1 MHRDPIQPA
10 PQSVTHRQ
18 HVVPVQYL
26 CNFSQGM
33 NPQRNTA
40 QCFVIR
46 KQPTTEGFRLEVQR
60 EQPVLASSIC
70 FIEHFYE
77 VQGLPPNHIEHE
89 VHPSFESTETQ
100 RALRHFRLTTPEHLR
115 LNPDLKRR
123 LAQFIAYQHCR
134 GLAVRDL
141 TSARDLLCASH
152 RRVTPSQAEAL
163 VKAKAVGSDVRELQR
178 WIRYAAMRLLI
189 TEPGANLPF
198 YTSDNPVIT
207 INFEDGVVK
216 GAGLCMPA
224 ILEPGWGTCLLV
236 PLAPCVALFANLDVP
251 ASAQASGTGKPAVVE
266 PALVEAFNHI
276 LIHQATRTVVADRP
290 FPSRLVTQ
298 AWSGLSTA
306 ARRQA
311 LVDVFKTVQA

>member
-1 MHRDPIQPA
+1 MHIDPIQPA
-10 PQSVTHRQ
+10 PQSITHRQ

-26 CNFSQGM
+26 CNFSQEM

-46 KQPTTEGFRLEVQR
+46 KQPTPEGFRLEVQR

-70 FIEHFYE
+70 FIENFYE
-77 VQGLPPNHIEHE
+77 AQGLPPNHIEHG
-89 VHPSFESTETQ
+89 VHPSFESTEIQ
-100 RALRHFRLTTPEHLR
+100 LALRHFRLTAPEHLR
-115 LNPDLKRR
+115 LNPYLKRR

-163 VKAKAVGSDVRELQR
+163 VKAKAVDSDVRELQR

-189 TEPGANLPF
+189 TEPGARLPF
-198 YTSDNPVIT
+198 YTSDNPVMT

-216 GAGLCMPA
+216 GAGLCIPA
-224 ILEPGWGTCLLV
+224 ILEPGQGTCLLV
-236 PLAPCVALFANLDVP
+236 PLAPCVALFVSLDVP
-251 ASAQASGTGKPAVVE
+251 ASAQAGAGKPAVVG
-266 PALVEAFNHI
+266 PALVEAFNCI
-276 LIHQATRTVVADRP
+276 LIHQASGTVVADRP
-290 FPSRLVTQ
+290 FPHQLVTQ
-298 AWSGLSTA
+298 EWNGPSTS

-311 LVDVFKTVQA
+311 LVAVFKSVQV